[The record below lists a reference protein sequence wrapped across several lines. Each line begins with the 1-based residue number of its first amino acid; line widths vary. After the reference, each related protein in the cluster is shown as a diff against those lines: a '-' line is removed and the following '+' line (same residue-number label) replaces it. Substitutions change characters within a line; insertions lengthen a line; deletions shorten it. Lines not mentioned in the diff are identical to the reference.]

1 LDCGEDNICVPDLK
15 LAVIGDKSEVYLGDE
30 NALSLIFNARNE
42 GEGGAYEAELYVVLP
57 PEADYSGIA
66 RNNGSLTQLTCSY
79 EADNQ
84 TRHLAC
90 DLGNPM
96 KSGTSLWAGLRFT
109 VPRLTDANNVVQF
122 QLQIR

>member
-1 LDCGEDNICVPDLK
+1 
-15 LAVIGDKSEVYLGDE
+15 
-30 NALSLIFNARNE
+30 
-42 GEGGAYEAELYVVLP
+42 
-57 PEADYSGIA
+57 
-66 RNNGSLTQLTCSY
+66 SLTQLTCSY

-122 QLQIR
+122 QLQIRR